1 MRIVVADP
9 GAEEKIAE
17 EFRDSHGTDVPD
29 MALQAMIQAAGK
41 LVLIDKLLPKLK
53 AGGHRV
59 LVFSQMVRCLDI
71 LEDYLIQKRFEKG
84 PTNQAVQ
91 SSRSLVC
98 RSDPPPPPALCPDI
112 PMNA

>member
-1 MRIVVADP
+1 
-9 GAEEKIAE
+9 
-17 EFRDSHGTDVPD
+17 

-71 LEDYLIQKRFEKG
+71 LEDYLIQKRCGERKWTLSYEVKEGFGCQLGYLLLTKYKE
-84 PTNQAVQ
+84 
-91 SSRSLVC
+91 
-98 RSDPPPPPALCPDI
+98 I
-112 PMNA
+112 

>member
-1 MRIVVADP
+1 MIFSP
-9 GAEEKIAE
+9 HSGAEEKIAE
-17 EFRDSHGTDVPD
+17 EFRESHGPDVPD

-71 LEDYLIQKRFEKG
+71 LEDYLIQKRCGERKW
-84 PTNQAVQ
+84 TLSYEVRMSAWI
-91 SSRSLVC
+91 SSIYKV
-98 RSDPPPPPALCPDI
+98 
-112 PMNA
+112 